1 MESGLSVGEG
11 PCIILEREMG
21 NDNKEDI
28 LMIEI
33 RKYWNRGVR
42 FSCGER
48 ALNEFYMAEAL
59 AEDER
64 YMMEFDINMFGE
76 VTNVNFQDIGQ

>member
-1 MESGLSVGEG
+1 MESGLSVRES
-11 PCIILEREMG
+11 PYTILEKEMEK
-21 NDNKEDI
+21 DNKEDI

-33 RKYWNRGVR
+33 RKYWNRGVS

-48 ALNEFYMAEAL
+48 ALNELYMAEAL

-64 YMMEFDINMFGE
+64 YMVEFDINMFGE
-76 VTNVNFQDIGQ
+76 VTNVNFQNIGQ